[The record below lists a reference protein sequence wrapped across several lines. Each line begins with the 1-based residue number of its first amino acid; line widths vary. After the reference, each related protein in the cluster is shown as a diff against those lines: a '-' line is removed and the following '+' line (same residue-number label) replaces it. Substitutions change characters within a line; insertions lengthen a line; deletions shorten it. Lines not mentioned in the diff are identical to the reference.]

1 VQDTT
6 PSPSPSGRAGD
17 VMSADPM
24 EVLAAA
30 VRAGDAAGARAALAA
45 HPVLKNR
52 LDEAMPGGSFGA
64 TALLTA
70 VHRGDREMAELL
82 LDAGAD
88 IDARSH
94 WWAGSFG
101 VLDGESPLV
110 PWLIERGARVDAYAA
125 ARHGMLD
132 RLSGLI
138 EADPTRVGQRGG
150 DGQTPLHVARTVA
163 IAAYLLDH
171 GADIDALD
179 VDHESTPAMYL
190 VSEHPDVARFL
201 VSRGCRT
208 DILLASALGD
218 LPAVRKHLEQDPASI
233 ERSVSEEDF
242 PKRNPR
248 AGGTIYFWTLGYH
261 KTPQMLAR
269 EFEHEEVFRYLM
281 ERTPALLKLA
291 LACEWGDVAEVERLL
306 AEQPGLAGGL
316 PDRMAKRLVSA
327 ARRKTDQ
334 YAAEHGRADRCR
346 TSALYVAFNLHSD
359 AERARSEG
367 WRWMEHFFGQPKEKL
382 AHFFTLFGT
391 SAECVRVLKDYAAA
405 GLTTII
411 ARIASDDPR
420 DQSRILLDEV
430 KPQLS

>member
-1 VQDTT
+1 
-6 PSPSPSGRAGD
+6 
-17 VMSADPM
+17 MSADPM

-70 VHRGDREMAELL
+70 VHQGDREMAELL

-248 AGGTIYFWTLGYH
+248 AGGTIYLWTLGYH

-327 ARRKTDQ
+327 AQNGNLAAVRLMLKAGWPVDTRGNDGGTAMHWAAFHGNAEMVREILRHRPDLTLRDPTYQGTALEWGRYGAENSWKRESGN
-334 YAAEHGRADRCR
+334 YAE
-346 TSALYVAFNLHSD
+346 TIALLR
-359 AERARSEG
+359 E
-367 WRWMEHFFGQPKEKL
+367 
-382 AHFFTLFGT
+382 
-391 SAECVRVLKDYAAA
+391 
-405 GLTTII
+405 
-411 ARIASDDPR
+411 
-420 DQSRILLDEV
+420 
-430 KPQLS
+430 